1 MVTILDLGAKSCI
14 PCKMMTPILEKL
26 ENVCKEKAAIVSM
39 CRKTVNRRSDLA
51 YGSSPHRSS
60 LMKKVKESTVM

>member
-1 MVTILDLGAKSCI
+1 
-14 PCKMMTPILEKL
+14 MMTPILEKL